1 MISCAI
7 GRVSPREGGNE
18 PRGAPLYGLV
28 GRLAI
33 CGGVRSLGRLRL
45 RAGTSN
51 RGAHVYAAG
60 HVAHCLNGGG
70 SLAYQCARVINRHW
84 FHLEL
89 SHRYTGGDERI
100 AEVAGDVF
108 VM

>member
-1 MISCAI
+1 MGCEI
-7 GRVSPREGGNE
+7 GCVRPREGEDE

-33 CGGVRSLGRLRL
+33 CRRVRSLGRLRL
-45 RAGTSN
+45 RVGTAD
-51 RGAHVYAAG
+51 RGAHAYTG
-60 HVAHCLNGGG
+60 GQVAHCLNGGG
-70 SLAYQCARVINRHW
+70 SLAYQSARVINRHW

-89 SHRYTGGDERI
+89 SHRDTGGDERI

>member
-1 MISCAI
+1 MGCAI
-7 GRVSPREGGNE
+7 GRVRPTEGGDE
-18 PRGAPLYGLV
+18 PCGTPIYGVV

-33 CGGVRSLGRLRL
+33 CGGGGRSLGRLRL
-45 RAGTSN
+45 RAGTADY
-51 RGAHVYAAG
+51 GAHAYTDGQVG
-60 HVAHCLNGGG
+60 HCFNGGG
-70 SLAYQCARVINRHW
+70 SLAYQSARVINRHW

-89 SHRYTGGDERI
+89 SLRDTGGDERI

>member
-1 MISCAI
+1 MGCAI
-7 GRVSPREGGNE
+7 GRVRPIEGEDE

-28 GRLAI
+28 ERLAI
-33 CGGVRSLGRLRL
+33 CRRVRSLGRLSL
-45 RAGTSN
+45 RAGTADH
-51 RGAHVYAAG
+51 GAHVYAVG
-60 HVAHCLNGGG
+60 HVAHSLNGGG
-70 SLAYQCARVINRHW
+70 SLTYQSARVINRHW

-89 SHRYTGGDERI
+89 SHRDTGGDERI

>member
-1 MISCAI
+1 MGCAI
-7 GRVSPREGGNE
+7 GRVSPREGVNE

-28 GRLAI
+28 GFLVI
-33 CGGVRSLGRLRL
+33 CRRVRSLGRLRL
-45 RAGTSN
+45 RAGTTDH
-51 RGAHVYAAG
+51 GAHVYAVG
-60 HVAHCLNGGG
+60 HVAHRLNGGG
-70 SLAYQCARVINRHW
+70 SLAYRSARVINRHW

-89 SHRYTGGDERI
+89 SHRDTGGDERI

>member
-1 MISCAI
+1 MGCAI
-7 GRVSPREGGNE
+7 GRVYPIEGEDE

-33 CGGVRSLGRLRL
+33 CRGVRSLGRLRL
-45 RAGTSN
+45 RAGTAD
-51 RGAHVYAAG
+51 RGAHVYATG
-60 HVAHCLNGGG
+60 HVAHYLNGGG
-70 SLAYQCARVINRHW
+70 SLAYQSARVINRHW

-89 SHRYTGGDERI
+89 SHRDTGGDERI

>member
-1 MISCAI
+1 MGCAI
-7 GRVSPREGGNE
+7 GRARPTEGGDE
-18 PRGAPLYGLV
+18 PRGTPLYGVV

-33 CGGVRSLGRLRL
+33 CRGVRSLGRLRL
-45 RAGTSN
+45 RAGTSD

-60 HVAHCLNGGG
+60 QVAHCLNGGG
-70 SLAYQCARVINRHW
+70 SLAYQSARVINRHW

-89 SHRYTGGDERI
+89 SHRDTGGDERI

-108 VM
+108 VT

>member
-1 MISCAI
+1 MRPAK
-7 GRVSPREGGNE
+7 GKDEL
-18 PRGAPLYGLV
+18 RGTLLYGVV

-33 CGGVRSLGRLRL
+33 CRGVRSLGRLCL
-45 RAGTSN
+45 RAGTADH
-51 RGAHVYAAG
+51 GAHAYTGG
-60 HVAHCLNGGG
+60 HVAHRLNGGG
-70 SLAYQCARVINRHW
+70 SLAYQSARVINRHW

-89 SHRYTGGDERI
+89 SHRDTGGDERI

>member
-33 CGGVRSLGRLRL
+33 CRQVG
-45 RAGTSN
+45 
-51 RGAHVYAAG
+51 
-60 HVAHCLNGGG
+60 HCLNGGG
-70 SLAYQCARVINRHW
+70 SLAYQSARVINRHW

-89 SHRYTGGDERI
+89 SHRDAGGDERI